1 MIHRVFFFP
10 SRLITD
16 NALIAYECLHHLRL
30 TKEGKRCYVAMKLDM
45 SKVIDKVEWCFRGKN
60 VIENWLF
67 RMMGEK
73 DNEMCRFSALFF

>member
-1 MIHRVFFFP
+1 
-10 SRLITD
+10 
-16 NALIAYECLHHLRL
+16 
-30 TKEGKRCYVAMKLDM
+30 MKLDM